1 MFTKLPNL
9 LFISFVLLL
18 FLSCSKDDVEANTAV
33 VCQTLETGTTIMP
46 LGASRVQGFPPFF
59 ESYRYEL
66 WKDLLDGG
74 WEFDFVGTF
83 EDTVVYATY
92 KNYCFDN
99 DHEGRAGWTAARI
112 DENIDTWLD
121 QSKNPDIVLFSSPG
135 GNDILDGGN
144 VEDALVHVNSII
156 DKIQAHNPNVTI
168 LIEILAPAKSTYM
181 DEEGLAAILSQ
192 MKAIIDGIA
201 QNKTTTTS
209 TVVAVDMAT
218 GFSDDFLAD
227 DIHYNKAGAAFIAE
241 RYYDALIPF
250 LK

>member
-18 FLSCSKDDVEANTAV
+18 FLSCSKDDDEERIAD
-33 VCQTLETGTTIMP
+33 VCKTLETGTTIMP

-59 ESYRYEL
+59 ESYRYDL

-74 WEFDFVGTF
+74 WEFDFVGTN
-83 EDTVVYATY
+83 EDIVVYAEY

-99 DHEGRAGWTAARI
+99 DHEGRSGWTAAKI

-121 QSKNPDIVLFSSPG
+121 QSKTPDIVLFSSPG
-135 GNDILDGGN
+135 GNDILNGGD
-144 VEDALVHVNSII
+144 VADALVHVNSII
-156 DKIQAHNPNVTI
+156 DKIQAHSPNVTI
-168 LIEILAPAKSTYM
+168 LIEQLAPGKTAYM
-181 DEEGLAAILSQ
+181 NEEGLTAIFSQ
-192 MKAIIDGIA
+192 MKTIIGEIA
-201 QNKTTTTS
+201 QNQTTATS
-209 TVVAVDMAT
+209 KVVAVDMAT

-241 RYYDALIPF
+241 RYYDALVPF
-250 LK
+250 LE